1 MPSAPAADLAR
12 NVPSVMKDAEP
23 FSFQGNDIGVLVV
36 HGFTGSTQSIR
47 YLGEGLH
54 RRFGFSVVAPRLP
67 GHGTSPDDMEAT
79 SYLDWIGE
87 VERALH
93 ELARRSRRVFVTGL
107 SMGGTLTDL
116 IHAIAPI
123 APAAGLAS
131 DGFAN
136 VLTLNPGPRRVPGI
150 GSDIKAPGVTE
161 VAYQEVPVAS
171 LREVIILVSL
181 TRDLLHKIVCPTLV
195 IHAHEDHVVPAVK
208 AMQVVKTIK
217 SDDIRLLWLRN
228 SYHVATL
235 DNDRDLIVE
244 RVGGFFA
251 EIANAGAVKRAT

>member
-1 MPSAPAADLAR
+1 
-12 NVPSVMKDAEP
+12 MKDAEP
-23 FSFQGNDIGVLVV
+23 FSFQGNDVGVLVV

-79 SYLDWIGE
+79 SYLDWMGE
-87 VERALH
+87 VERALR

-107 SMGGTLTDL
+107 SMGGTLTLNLAARFPDL
-116 IHAIAPI
+116 VHAIAPI
-123 APAAGLAS
+123 ASAAGLTS
-131 DGFAN
+131 NGFAN

-161 VAYQEVPVAS
+161 VAYHEVPVAS

-181 TRDLLHKIVCPTLV
+181 TRDLLHKVVCPTLV
-195 IHAHEDHVVPAVK
+195 IHAHEDHVVPAVN